1 MKPNIIRI
9 KENKYYILYKRIKD
23 RGDTIPLYVV
33 YYTDDFGGG
42 ISEQFS
48 TRQSALRF
56 FNKATK
62 EAIAYNK
69 DLTGENYYD

>member
-1 MKPNIIRI
+1 MKLNLIRI

-42 ISEQFS
+42 ISEEFS

-56 FNKATK
+56 FNEATK
-62 EAIAYNK
+62 EYNK
-69 DLTGENYYD
+69 GLTGWSYYD

>member
-1 MKPNIIRI
+1 MKSNIIRI

-42 ISEQFS
+42 ISEEFS
-48 TRQSALRF
+48 TRQLALRF
-56 FNKATK
+56 FDKATK
-62 EAIAYNK
+62 EAVEYNRELI
-69 DLTGENYYD
+69 DSFVN